1 MNKTDNLKKTLAKVS
16 ALEPKSNYS
25 QESNYGIE
33 KPGFKSVAYLT
44 GHQIGGETHKWS
56 YMFSASNTSTE
67 LDINVNV
74 SLLKELLMTFD
85 PSIFDVVEMPEQLN
99 KNTYIVKFSN
109 GDNII
114 VDNGRILDE
123 ERFSRGTLESVEV
136 VNFIN
141 FLIKRIMQHC
151 F

>member
-1 MNKTDNLKKTLAKVS
+1 
-16 ALEPKSNYS
+16 
-25 QESNYGIE
+25 
-33 KPGFKSVAYLT
+33 
-44 GHQIGGETHKWS
+44 
-56 YMFSASNTSTE
+56 
-67 LDINVNV
+67 
-74 SLLKELLMTFD
+74 
-85 PSIFDVVEMPEQLN
+85 VEMPEQLN

-141 FLIKRIMQHC
+141 FLIKKDNATLFLDEKMA
-151 F
+151 